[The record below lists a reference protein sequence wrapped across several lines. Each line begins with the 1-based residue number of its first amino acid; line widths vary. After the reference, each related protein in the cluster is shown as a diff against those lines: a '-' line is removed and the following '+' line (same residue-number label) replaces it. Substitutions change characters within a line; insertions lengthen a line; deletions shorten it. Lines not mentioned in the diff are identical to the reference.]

1 MDSAISGTANR
12 ETVQYVYLLRKKM
25 CKLSK
30 AIAVVCA
37 GSGYSR
43 DSAIYGLLLYRKLC
57 WGEIDTSLPD
67 FPEDIGKTSL
77 DRAVF
82 P

>member
-1 MDSAISGTANR
+1 MDSAISGTAIR

-25 CKLSK
+25 CKLPK

-57 WGEIDTSLPD
+57 WGKSTLLFQI
-67 FPEDIGKTSL
+67 FPKI
-77 DRAVF
+77 
-82 P
+82 